1 MGFNID
7 RLTGKYKIDGHYV
20 GKATYNLVLTTAQE
34 LEKKLADCD
43 LDEIMNTWKILVDGS
58 NEDVEMEHL
67 MAFNGLFEYAESY
80 LKDAVGKFLFARSYQ
95 YVVEKRLKEEVQ
107 KMK

>member
-34 LEKKLADCD
+34 LEKKLIDSN
-43 LDEIMNTWKILVDGS
+43 LDEIMDTWKILVEGS
-58 NEDVEMEHL
+58 NKDVEMEHL
-67 MAFNGLFEYAESY
+67 MTSNGLFEYAESFS
-80 LKDAVGKFLFARSYQ
+80 KDAVGKFLFARSYQ
-95 YVVEKRLKEEVQ
+95 YVVEKRLKSELGIGE
-107 KMK
+107 